1 MNTLKTI
8 IIDDEELARGIVR
21 EYLEDHPDIEIV
33 AECANGFEAVK
44 SITELNPDLIFLD
57 IQMPKISGFEVLELL
72 ADPPAVIFVTA
83 YDQYA
88 LKAFDVHAIDYLLK
102 PFSKERF
109 EEALKR
115 AHANIGRDKKKDLK
129 PFIEKAHTKQ
139 RPIERILVKD
149 GSNVYVIQVGDIDY
163 IEAKDD
169 YISINIK
176 GKSHLKQYRL
186 STLEDELDPS
196 QFVRTHRSYIV
207 NIDRI
212 SKIELYAKDS
222 RIAILKDGT
231 RVPISRANY
240 EKIRELL

>member
-8 IIDDEELARGIVR
+8 IIDDEDLARGIVR

-57 IQMPKISGFEVLELL
+57 IQMPKISGFEMLELL

-88 LKAFDVHAIDYLLK
+88 LKAFEVHAVDYLLK
-102 PFSKERF
+102 PFGKERF
-109 EEALKR
+109 DEALQR
-115 AHANIGRDKKKDLK
+115 ARTDIGKDKKKDIK
-129 PFIEKAHTKQ
+129 TFIEEAHTKQ
-139 RPIERILVKD
+139 RPTERILVKD
-149 GSNVYVIQVGDIDY
+149 GPHIHVIQTDTIDY

-169 YISINIK
+169 YISINVK

-186 STLEDELDPS
+186 STLEHELDPS

>member
-1 MNTLKTI
+1 MLKIKTI
-8 IIDDEELARGIVR
+8 IIDDEDLARGIVR
-21 EYLEDHPDIEIV
+21 EYLEDHPDIEIA

-44 SITELNPDLIFLD
+44 SITELKPDLIFLD

-72 ADPPAVIFVTA
+72 TDPPAVIFVTA

-88 LKAFDVHAIDYLLK
+88 LKAFDVHAVDYLLK
-102 PFSKERF
+102 PFSKKRF
-109 EEALKR
+109 DEALR
-115 AHANIGRDKKKDLK
+115 RVRANIGTDPKKSIQ
-129 PFIEKAHTKQ
+129 PFLEEAHTKQ
-139 RPIERILVKD
+139 RPAERILVKD

-169 YISINIK
+169 YISINVK

-186 STLEDELDPS
+186 STLENELDPS

-231 RVPISRANY
+231 RVPISRGNY
-240 EKIRELL
+240 EKIREML